1 MVVVPNDGSK
11 DNQLFI
17 YLLFEGP
24 GMGAPLASV
33 AVVARTVAK
42 LWNKP
47 ILGRFTYFMLLQE

>member
-47 ILGRFTYFMLLQE
+47 ILGRY